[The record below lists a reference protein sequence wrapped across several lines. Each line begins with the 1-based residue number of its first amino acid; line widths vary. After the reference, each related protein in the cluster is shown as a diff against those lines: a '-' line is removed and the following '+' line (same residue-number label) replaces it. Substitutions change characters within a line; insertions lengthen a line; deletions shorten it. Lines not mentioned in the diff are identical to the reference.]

1 MFAMLRKTVL
11 AVAVAFA
18 SFACG
23 GDSDVSSNPTS
34 PDAAGSLNIR
44 ITDSP
49 FGAAKAV
56 LVTFSEVAVQRGSDW
71 VRLPFP
77 DGSTNSWMCDLKKLE
92 NNAQDLIASGA
103 PAQGD
108 YTWVR
113 VVVSSARVYLQN
125 SAQSP
130 TPCGKTITAPAGES
144 YAMTIQNSEGKDNG
158 TFPVRGTGA
167 TNVLIDFDG
176 ESSIT
181 EPSTNNYVLNPVVR
195 VIGVQ

>member
-1 MFAMLRKTVL
+1 MFAMLRKSVL
-11 AVAVAFA
+11 AAAVALV
-18 SFACG
+18 SVACG
-23 GDSDVSSNPTS
+23 SESASPSNPAS
-34 PDAAGSLNIR
+34 PDSAGSLNIR
-44 ITDSP
+44 VTDSP

-56 LVTFSEVAVQRGSDW
+56 LITFSEVSVQRGSDW
-71 VRLPFP
+71 TRLPFP

-92 NNAQDLIASGA
+92 NNAQDLLASGS

-113 VVVSSARVYLQN
+113 FVVSSARVYLQN

-130 TPCGKTITAPAGES
+130 TPCAKTIAPPDGES

-158 TFPVRGTGA
+158 TFPVRGSGP
-167 TNVLIDFDG
+167 TNVLLDFDG

-195 VIGVQ
+195 VIAVQ

>member
-1 MFAMLRKTVL
+1 MLRKSVL
-11 AVAVAFA
+11 AVAVALA
-18 SFACG
+18 AFACG
-23 GDSDVSSNPTS
+23 GDSDSSSNPAS

-56 LVTFSEVAVQRGSDW
+56 LVTFSEVSVQRGSDW
-71 VRLPFP
+71 TRLPFP

-92 NNAQDLIASGA
+92 NNAQDLIASGS

-113 VVVSSARVYLQN
+113 LVVSSARVYLQN
-125 SAQSP
+125 AAQSP
-130 TPCGKTITAPAGES
+130 TPCAKTIPAPAGES
-144 YAMTIQNSEGKDNG
+144 YQMTIAESEGKDNG
-158 TFPVRGTGA
+158 TFPVRATGP
-167 TNVLIDFDG
+167 TNVLLDFDG

-181 EPSTNNYVLNPVVR
+181 EPNTNSYVLRPVVR
-195 VIGVQ
+195 LISVQ